1 MQTET
6 RKLASRGGQTL
17 LIKLAA
23 AGMTYVFSIVL
34 ARIMTPAGFG
44 QVAFFLNTTLLLSVI
59 GAAGQQMALV
69 RYLPALK
76 KAGEFERM
84 QGLRHRAFRLAA
96 TATLTVVLIAA
107 IFVWIAKSLGQFP
120 AFSVPVLVLGA
131 MLILA
136 VGLADFQAHL
146 ARSLHMVRL
155 SLIPKEVLW
164 RGLVLLGAL
173 FIFWATGTKFV
184 PTAPVM
190 SLLVVTLLGVTAAQ
204 WLAMRGGLTTEPQTA
219 PPPEDWRGSVVPF
232 WVTSVSNIFLANAD
246 VVVVGIVLGPAAAGF
261 YFAANRLAML
271 LAFFMTSYNV
281 VLAPMLSESWHA
293 GDVAK
298 TRSLIYGAVTRMSLP
313 TLAVAILLMVF
324 AEQALAFFGAEF
336 SQAAGALRILVLA
349 SVLNAVTGPADI
361 ALNMCGCE
369 GTAMRVGAVSLA
381 VNAVVL
387 IVLTMIWGSVG
398 AALAVL
404 AGTVLR
410 KGLFWAMAL
419 SKLGLRTDLLAGLM
433 PRDKSLTAVKP

>member
-6 RKLASRGGQTL
+6 GKLATRGGQTL
-17 LIKLAA
+17 VIKLAA

-34 ARIMTPAGFG
+34 ARITTPTGFG

-69 RYLPALK
+69 RYLPALR
-76 KAGEFERM
+76 KAGAFDEM
-84 QGLRHRAFRLAA
+84 QSLRARAFWLAA
-96 TATLTVVLIAA
+96 AATLATVLIAA
-107 IFVWIAKSLGQFP
+107 ICVGVAKSFGQFSG
-120 AFSVPVLVLGA
+120 FSWPVLVLGA
-131 MLILA
+131 GLVLA

-164 RGLVLLGAL
+164 RGLVLCCAL
-173 FIFWATGTKFV
+173 VLFWATGAFV
-184 PTAPVM
+184 STVLVM
-190 SLLVVTLLGVTAAQ
+190 SMLVLTLLGVTAAQ
-204 WLAMRGGLTTEPQTA
+204 WIVMRAGLPDGRRTGPISQ
-219 PPPEDWRGSVVPF
+219 DWRGSVFPF

-246 VVVVGIVLGPAAAGF
+246 VVIVGIALGPEAAGY

-293 GDVAK
+293 GDLAK
-298 TRSLIYGAVTRMSLP
+298 TRSLIHSAVLRMCLP
-313 TLAVAILLMVF
+313 TLAVAIPLMVF
-324 AEQALAFFGAEF
+324 AEQALAFFGPEF
-336 SQAAGALRILVLA
+336 AQAAGALRILVLA
-349 SVLNAVTGPADI
+349 GVLNAVTGPADI
-361 ALNMCGCE
+361 ALNMCGRE
-369 GTAMRVGAVSLA
+369 KTAMRVGAVSLV

-387 IVLTMIWGSVG
+387 VGATVMWGSSG
-398 AALAVL
+398 TALAVL
-404 AGTVLR
+404 VGTCLR

-419 SKLGLRTDLLAGLM
+419 SRLGLRTDLLACLL
-433 PRDKSLTAVKP
+433 PEDKSLRALKP